1 MHEFSV
7 KEKSGI
13 LVSDALNLCLKYTKV
28 GSMHRMHAPG
38 LHSWISPGTDV
49 HVLLHFLSIRCT
61 EVTQRNSSVS
71 TTSRKN
77 NKCQ

>member
-1 MHEFSV
+1 MHEISV
-7 KEKSGI
+7 KEKSGL

-28 GSMHRMHAPG
+28 DSVHAPG
-38 LHSWISPGTDV
+38 LHTRIFPGTGI
-49 HVLLHFLSIRCT
+49 HTLFHCLSIRCT

-77 NKCQ
+77 IKCQ